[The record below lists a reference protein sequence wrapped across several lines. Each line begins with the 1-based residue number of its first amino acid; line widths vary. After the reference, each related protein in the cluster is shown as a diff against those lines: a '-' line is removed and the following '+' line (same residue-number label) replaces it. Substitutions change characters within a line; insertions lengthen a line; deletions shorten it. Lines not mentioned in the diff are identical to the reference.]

1 MELLSQ
7 LSAVSNISTVQVKK
21 PSRPTILE
29 YLNFTVC
36 GLKGSLSKYILW
48 QTATTEACERTS
60 SCILF
65 VYSVAESPGGK
76 QTHSSPSTLCG
87 CFTTYNFADATLLP
101 FFLSRCELIIS
112 VCGRRWFPYRRAKFA
127 DSLRTGWPGAPLD
140 AYVTLCGTHDEDMR
154 LRRKSGITCFAAL
167 RSGTMGR

>member
-7 LSAVSNISTVQVKK
+7 LSAVSNISAVQVKK
-21 PSRPTILE
+21 TSRPTILQFL
-29 YLNFTVC
+29 YFTVC
-36 GLKGSLSKYILW
+36 GLKSSLSKYILW

-65 VYSVAESPGGK
+65 VCSVAESPGGK

-87 CFTTYNFADATLLP
+87 CFTIILQMQLYSHLFCPAV
-101 FFLSRCELIIS
+101 SLIIS
-112 VCGRRWFPYRRAKFA
+112 VCGRRWFPYQRAKFA

-140 AYVTLCGTHDEDMR
+140 AYVTLCGTDDDDMR

>member
-1 MELLSQ
+1 MAIGRLELLSQ

-21 PSRPTILE
+21 TSRPTILE
-29 YLNFTVC
+29 FLYFTVC
-36 GLKGSLSKYILW
+36 GLKSFLSKYILW

-65 VYSVAESPGGK
+65 VCSVAESPGGK

-101 FFLSRCELIIS
+101 FILSRCEFEYQC
-112 VCGRRWFPYRRAKFA
+112 VW
-127 DSLRTGWPGAPLD
+127 
-140 AYVTLCGTHDEDMR
+140 
-154 LRRKSGITCFAAL
+154 AAL
-167 RSGTMGR
+167 VSLPEGQVRRLPEDRVARSAPGCLCHPVWYRWWWHEVET